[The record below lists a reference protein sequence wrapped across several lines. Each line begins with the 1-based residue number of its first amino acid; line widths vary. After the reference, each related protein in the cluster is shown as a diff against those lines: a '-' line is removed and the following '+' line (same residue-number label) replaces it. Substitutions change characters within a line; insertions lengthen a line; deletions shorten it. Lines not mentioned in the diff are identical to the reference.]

1 MKLSDWLKNSTCCW
15 RLSHRRLLQAAAP
28 HPGDD
33 CDNDDHD
40 VGGVDD
46 DDGDGDHCGDD
57 NGHDVGDFDD
67 DHDHHADDAEFT
79 WSVSNVCLSSV
90 VSTFKCLFV
99 NEQ

>member
-1 MKLSDWLKNSTCCW
+1 MKLSDWSKNPTCCW

-46 DDGDGDHCGDD
+46 DDGDGDHGGDD

-90 VSTFKCLFV
+90 VSTFKYLFV